1 MRPSRGFSLIEVT
14 ITIFIFGILLLLLQA
29 VLQSSVLVRTTK
41 SQGIA
46 LTIARNELE
55 ILRAGGYATLPPS
68 GSFSNNLLSTIP
80 SATTTLT
87 VSTYNAATKQVTA
100 SVIWREPGSSASSTV
115 SLTTLITHTGGLP

>member
-29 VLQSSVLVRTTK
+29 VLQSNVLVRTTK

-46 LTIARNELE
+46 LTIVRNELE

-100 SVIWREPGSSASSTV
+100 SVIWREPGASTSSTV